1 LLCFQD
7 VGENGKNHLFLPFIA
22 MRKETIAIRNQAA
35 RTDFQEHSVPLY
47 MTSSYVF
54 DDAEQMRRRFSDEE
68 EGNIYS
74 RYSNPNVTEF
84 IEKMALLEGAESGWA
99 TASGMA
105 AVFSTFGALLK
116 AGDHIVSS
124 RSVFGSTHKLL
135 TEILPKW
142 GITCTYVDAND
153 YEGYEAAIQEN
164 TRLLY
169 LETPSNPG
177 LDIIDL
183 EKVSGIIGDRNIYF
197 VVDNCFATPYGQ
209 QPLKF
214 GADISIHSATKYID
228 GQGRSLGGV
237 ILANENIIAQIEG
250 FARHTGPCISP
261 FNAWLLSKSLET
273 LAVRFERHSNSAFEI
288 AKRLEG
294 HPQVAWVRYP
304 FLASHP
310 NFDLARKQMD
320 FGGGIVTFELK
331 GGLVAGKSFLDALN
345 LFSLTANLGDT
356 RSIAT
361 HPASTTHSKLS
372 VADRELVGISDGL
385 IRLSIGLE
393 HVEDIWEDLS
403 HALGK

>member
-1 LLCFQD
+1 
-7 VGENGKNHLFLPFIA
+7 
-22 MRKETIAIRNQAA
+22 MRKETIAIRNQIE
-35 RTDFQEHSVPLY
+35 RTEFQEHSVPLY

-54 DDAEQMRRRFSDEE
+54 EDAEQMRRRFSDEE

-84 IEKMALLEGAESGWA
+84 IDKMVLLEGAEAGWA

-116 AGDHIVSS
+116 TGDHIVSS

-142 GITCTYVDAND
+142 GITCTYVDAHD
-153 YEGYEAAIQEN
+153 YEGYATAIQEN

-183 EKVSGIIGDRNIYF
+183 KRIKEVLVNRSIYF

-209 QPLKF
+209 QPLRF
-214 GADISIHSATKYID
+214 GADISIHSATKFID

-237 ILANENIIAQIEG
+237 ILANEAIISKIEG
-250 FARHTGPCISP
+250 FTRHTGPCISP

-273 LAVRFERHSNSAFEI
+273 LYVRYERHSNSALEI
-288 AKRLEG
+288 ARRLES
-294 HPQVAWVRYP
+294 HPQVEWVRYP
-304 FLASHP
+304 FLPSHP
-310 NFDLARKQMD
+310 NFELANSQMD
-320 FGGGIVTFELK
+320 MGGAIVTFQLK
-331 GGLVAGKSFLDALN
+331 GGLVAGKKFLDALSM
-345 LFSLTANLGDT
+345 FSVTANLGDT

-361 HPASTTHSKLS
+361 HPASTTHSKL
-372 VADRELVGISDGL
+372 APEDRALVGISDGL

-393 HVEDIWEDLS
+393 HPEDIWEDLNYG
-403 HALGK
+403 LNTK

>member
-1 LLCFQD
+1 
-7 VGENGKNHLFLPFIA
+7 

-84 IEKMALLEGAESGWA
+84 IDKMALLEGAESGWA

-142 GITCTYVDAND
+142 GITCSYVDAND
-153 YEGYEAAIQEN
+153 YEGYHVAIQEN

-183 EKVSGIIGDRNIYF
+183 DRVSRIIGDRNIYF

-261 FNAWLLSKSLET
+261 LSAWLLSKSLET
-273 LAVRFERHSNSAFEI
+273 LAVRFERHSNSALEI

-294 HPQVAWVRYP
+294 HPHVAWVRYP
-304 FLASHP
+304 FLTSHP
-310 NFDLARKQMD
+310 NFELAGKQMD
-320 FGGGIVTFELK
+320 MGGGIVTFELK
-331 GGLVAGKSFLDALN
+331 GGLAAGKSFLDALN

-403 HALGK
+403 HALLR